1 MEYVAVLLP
10 SVVVG
15 LIFWFAM
22 KSIFNADKSERQAE
36 ARAQAEADWKCPG
49 GGYPPQPRPFQ
60 RPELIADYSAL
71 GFPLETFFALTRCH
85 KAEDTFNQ
93 IHPAFPKY
101 SSFLKESL

>member
-36 ARAQAEADWKCPG
+36 ARAQAEAEGNARGADTL
-49 GGYPPQPRPFQ
+49 PQRRPFQ
-60 RPELIADYSAL
+60 R
-71 GFPLETFFALTRCH
+71 T
-85 KAEDTFNQ
+85 
-93 IHPAFPKY
+93 
-101 SSFLKESL
+101 

>member
-36 ARAQAEADWKCPG
+36 ARAQAEADG
-49 GGYPPQPRPFQ
+49 NVSG
-60 RPELIADYSAL
+60 ADTLRNDGHSN
-71 GFPLETFFALTRCH
+71 G
-85 KAEDTFNQ
+85 KN
-93 IHPAFPKY
+93 
-101 SSFLKESL
+101 

>member
-36 ARAQAEADWKCPG
+36 ARAQAEAEG
-49 GGYPPQPRPFQ
+49 NVRG
-60 RPELIADYSAL
+60 ADTLNNDGHSS
-71 GFPLETFFALTRCH
+71 G
-85 KAEDTFNQ
+85 
-93 IHPAFPKY
+93 PK
-101 SSFLKESL
+101 